1 MVPERTS
8 PGQHI
13 YLYRAPPGRR
23 RAAGLTFG
31 KVMNYSGK
39 GLKLLISYDVKPD
52 SMQMYYQFVLG
63 RYIPVLQSLG
73 LEMSEAWHT
82 AYGNWPNRLVGFV
95 SRDAA
100 TMRQVMGDDTWRE
113 LNEQL
118 EEYVTDLRYKVI
130 PYEEGFQF

>member
-1 MVPERTS
+1 
-8 PGQHI
+8 
-13 YLYRAPPGRR
+13 
-23 RAAGLTFG
+23 
-31 KVMNYSGK
+31 MNYSGK